1 MTKYH
6 KRLAA
11 VKKILIGL
19 GDKVTPDN
27 IFELVNFYLGITKR
41 NGRVTQLEGSPQIA
55 PIVHGVINEVY
66 GSRDHIPDS
75 LKGLYGEAEKITENN
90 RNNGFEI
97 TRFAYSIQ
105 RTFKKE
111 SDNSSGP
118 ERLQ

>member
-1 MTKYH
+1 M
-6 KRLAA
+6 
-11 VKKILIGL
+11 

-97 TRFAYSIQ
+97 TRFAYAIQ